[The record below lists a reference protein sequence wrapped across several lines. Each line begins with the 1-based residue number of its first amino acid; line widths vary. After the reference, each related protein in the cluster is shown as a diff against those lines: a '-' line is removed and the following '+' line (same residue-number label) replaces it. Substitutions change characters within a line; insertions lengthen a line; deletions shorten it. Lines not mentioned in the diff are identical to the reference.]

1 VKKKIIWIL
10 VSCLTVLSLVIASCG
25 PKEEEKA
32 KVTEEEEGVVI
43 TTEKGAE
50 EKVVTEKTEAVSSN
64 IPKYG
69 GSLRLALNA
78 DSTSWDDVVTR
89 GFVQPITFLLTN
101 ESMWR
106 GDWTKG
112 PAGGYGTNESD
123 WLDAYDIFDQK
134 AGFTAESW
142 EWSLDSA
149 NNKGTLIWHL
159 RDNVHY
165 GLNPDSEAS
174 RLVGGRE
181 MTADDVVF
189 SFTQVMT
196 DSRAYMYKAYPTM
209 RQSFQIEKTG
219 PLEVTITVALPDLIT
234 AIAKFGNY
242 VGVIPPEVVA
252 KYGDM
257 ASWKN
262 SVGTGPFMLT
272 DVVPGSRMLLER
284 NPNYWGTDPIGPG
297 QGNQLPYIDS
307 LQYLIIPDAST
318 RLAALRTGKID
329 AMVNI
334 GYEDAENLRAT
345 AKGIME
351 APGAQGGT
359 PWYIYMNSQREPF
372 NNIKVR
378 RAMLMGVD
386 LELIKNTLNHGLG
399 QILTYPIEYTPA
411 YADCYLSL
419 DDPDCPES
427 VKELYVYN
435 PDKAKT
441 LLAEAGYPNGFK
453 TTALISQSE
462 VDYFSVIKDMWKK
475 IGVDLELDVRESG
488 AVTSVY
494 RSGDYNITGTAGGR
508 GPISVFYHM
517 VTMVGEGAAGGNGA
531 QIDDPVCDEA
541 SAKMQAVYL
550 TDAKEAM
557 RLFRE
562 LMKYFLDQAYVVTA
576 PHYAQ
581 SNFYWPWLKNY
592 SGEYMI
598 GYYDQYYWAAYIW
611 IDEALKESMGH

>member
-1 VKKKIIWIL
+1 MKKKIVWVV
-10 VSCLTVLSLVIASCG
+10 VSCLMVLSLVMASCG
-25 PKEEEKA
+25 PA
-32 KVTEEEEGVVI
+32 EEEEVEVGEEEVTVGTGEVKVEEGEEVEEVVQPSGV
-43 TTEKGAE
+43 
-50 EKVVTEKTEAVSSN
+50 
-64 IPKYG
+64 PRYG
-69 GSLRLALNA
+69 GTLRLAQTA

-112 PAGGYGTNESD
+112 PAGGYGTNECD
-123 WLDAYDIFDQK
+123 WLDAYDVFDQK
-134 AGFTAESW
+134 AGFAAESW
-142 EWSLDSA
+142 EWSIDSA
-149 NNKGTLIWHL
+149 NNEGTLIWHL
-159 RDNVHY
+159 RDNVY
-165 GLNPDSEAS
+165 YALNPDSEAS
-174 RLVGGRE
+174 RLVGGRK

-209 RQSFQIEKTG
+209 RKSFQIEKTG
-219 PLEVTITVALPDLIT
+219 PLEVTIKVALADLIT

-242 VGVIPPEVVA
+242 VGVVPPEVVE

-297 QGNQLPYIDS
+297 QGNQIPYIDS

-345 AKGIME
+345 AEGIME
-351 APGAQGGT
+351 APGALGGT

-372 NNIKVR
+372 NNVKVR
-378 RAMLMGVD
+378 RAMLMSVD
-386 LELIKNTLNHGLG
+386 LELIRNTLNHGLG
-399 QILTYPIEYTPA
+399 QILTYPIQYTPA

-462 VDYFSVIKDMWKK
+462 VDYFSVIKDMWSK
-475 IGVDLELDVRESG
+475 INVELELDVRESG
-488 AVTSVY
+488 AVRSVY
-494 RSGDYNITGTAGGR
+494 NTNNYDIVGMTGGR

-517 VTMVGEGAAGGNGA
+517 VTMVGEGAAGGSGA

-541 SAKMQAVYL
+541 SEKMQSVVL
-550 TDAKEAM
+550 TDFKEAM
-557 RLFRE
+557 HIFRE
-562 LMKYFLDQAYVVTA
+562 LMKYFLDQAYVVSA
-576 PHYAQ
+576 PQYPQ
-581 SNFYWPWLKNY
+581 SNFWWPWLKNY

-598 GYYDQYYWAAYIW
+598 GYYDQQYWAAYIW
-611 IDEALKESMGH
+611 IDEDLKESMGH